1 MPHQMVKMME
11 ITMRSVFVLRSFSS
25 LAAVRQSV
33 AAEFNSFLL
42 DDVMTARFPDV
53 CNPLAMV
60 LLIQT
65 AVLLLLSFGECRRIV
80 GNCC

>member
-1 MPHQMVKMME
+1 ME

-42 DDVMTARFPDV
+42 DDVMTGRLFPDV

-65 AVLLLLSFGECRRIV
+65 AVLLLSLLGSLGECRRMMV